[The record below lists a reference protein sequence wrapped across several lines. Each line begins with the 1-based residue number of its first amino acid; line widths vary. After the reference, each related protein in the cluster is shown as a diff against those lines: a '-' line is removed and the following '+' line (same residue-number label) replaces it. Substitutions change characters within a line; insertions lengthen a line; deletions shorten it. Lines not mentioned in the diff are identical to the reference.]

1 MNLLLGFRQSL
12 FEKGKIVWENGI
24 KTVYDIYTISDLY
37 LLNVNFRH
45 LGFTQTRGFYLEL
58 SLQYLYDG

>member
-24 KTVYDIYTISDLY
+24 KTVYDIYTTDLK
-37 LLNVNFRH
+37 
-45 LGFTQTRGFYLEL
+45 TRTG
-58 SLQYLYDG
+58 